1 MDITYKCGSDS
12 MDYKRVTEMLS
23 QAYWSIGIKEDEM
36 KKAALNSALVIRAFS
51 EEGRQIAYGR
61 VISDKTRFAY
71 WLTFTLIG
79 ISGIGHLPKDG
90 RTRPGPSGP
99 GRCLPMAP
107 CGPETRTGS
116 TRNADS
122 RSSHVLRILWRYG
135 VPVRRTDDGYT
146 LRGGMRSLRRLNTP
160 GGTIS
165 FIAPPNWKASLIP
178 LLERY
183 EYLASVTMK
192 KVSISGASCLFI

>member
-1 MDITYKCGSDS
+1 
-12 MDYKRVTEMLS
+12 ML
-23 QAYWSIGIKEDEM
+23 WPRH
-36 KKAALNSALVIRAFS
+36 L
-51 EEGRQIAYGR
+51 
-61 VISDKTRFAY
+61 DKTRFAY
-71 WLTFTLIG
+71 LTDFYVDES
-79 ISGIGHLPKDG
+79 SGRSAKMVELVWPI
-90 RTRPGPSGP
+90 RTWQMSTR
-99 GRCLPMAP
+99 LLVT
-107 CGPETRTGS
+107 ETRTGS